1 MNPKKLLHVE
11 NSCPESSLVES
22 AKDTWGFPGGSMDRE
37 STWNSG
43 DAGDTGSIRGLWRLL
58 EVTWQ
63 PT

>member
-37 STWNSG
+37 STWNAG
-43 DAGDTGSIRGLWRLL
+43 DAGDTGSIRGL
-58 EVTWQ
+58 
-63 PT
+63 